1 MRYFFSPTFTMA
13 QWKRNA
19 HDLLVKET
27 IVLDGP
33 PFFRIIGGRGL
44 GLGRVIDPE
53 WFSYVLFSPLFD
65 AHGCLEFP
73 ISRFYILHVHT
84 CLWFS
89 TAMLVDHRSFAQ
101 NCLKAL
107 NMCFSYNFYVALEA
121 RTHLKLID
129 GADSHLRNRIT
140 INGKLPS
147 VVCIIM
153 ARFPSPN
160 FRVVRNSSKSCSLAL
175 ENINLFGKEKLKR
188 KLERKLCYGRGWWWL
203 VPLASLFFFPF
214 LLEANMLSVRD
225 WFGFSHVHPCVALV
239 WPSYRIP
246 YFVVVMG
253 ERSLMPNLI
262 EASAVTNSLL
272 KPRRNSENV
281 TVGMYDIRLLNE
293 WHPVNSRVWSLID

>member
-1 MRYFFSPTFTMA
+1 MA

-53 WFSYVLFSPLFD
+53 WFSYVLFSSLFD
-65 AHGCLEFP
+65 VHGCLEFP
-73 ISRFYILHVHT
+73 ISRFYILHVHM

-89 TAMLVDHRSFAQ
+89 TAMLVDHRSF
-101 NCLKAL
+101 CTEL
-107 NMCFSYNFYVALEA
+107 LEGIK
-121 RTHLKLID
+121 HVLFIQFLCGLGSPNPPKKID
-129 GADSHLRNRIT
+129 GAGSHLRNRIT

-153 ARFPSPN
+153 ARFPSPT
-160 FRVVRNSSKSCSLAL
+160 FRVVRNSSKSCSLAF

-203 VPLASLFFFPF
+203 VPWASLFFHFCWKQICF
-214 LLEANMLSVRD
+214 LWETDSDFHM
-225 WFGFSHVHPCVALV
+225 FTHV
-239 WPSYRIP
+239 
-246 YFVVVMG
+246 
-253 ERSLMPNLI
+253 
-262 EASAVTNSLL
+262 LL
-272 KPRRNSENV
+272 WCDLP
-281 TVGMYDIRLLNE
+281 TGYHIL
-293 WHPVNSRVWSLID
+293 

>member
-1 MRYFFSPTFTMA
+1 MPLVLHCHVGWPQVFCTELLEGIKHVLFIQFLCGLGSPNPPKIDWRRWQPPQKSDHY
-13 QWKRNA
+13 QWKTPQRGMYN
-19 HDLLVKET
+19 H
-27 IVLDGP
+27 GP
-33 PFFRIIGGRGL
+33 
-44 GLGRVIDPE
+44 
-53 WFSYVLFSPLFD
+53 
-65 AHGCLEFP
+65 FP
-73 ISRFYILHVHT
+73 IT
-84 CLWFS
+84 
-89 TAMLVDHRSFAQ
+89 
-101 NCLKAL
+101 
-107 NMCFSYNFYVALEA
+107 
-121 RTHLKLID
+121 
-129 GADSHLRNRIT
+129 
-140 INGKLPS
+140 KLP
-147 VVCIIM
+147 
-153 ARFPSPN
+153 PN

-203 VPLASLFFFPF
+203 VPLASLFFPF